1 MTMTSSDEKRINGLD
16 TAAFINTI
24 GEIKK
29 NPELAQCQFRVR
41 NQWVSCD
48 DNRSEA
54 HGFYAAGA
62 ERKHKNVFKFQAGE
76 PELLAGKDEGANPVE
91 FLLSALSG
99 CMTTTIAYY
108 AALNGE
114 KIEKMES
121 TYEGDLN
128 LQGLLGLAENVRP
141 GYQKIRV
148 NFKVNTSAPKEHF
161 EKYYHFSPVYDVVSK
176 SVPVDVKIETY

>member
-1 MTMTSSDEKRINGLD
+1 MTTTNQNQINGLD
-16 TAAFINTI
+16 TLAFKETV
-24 GEIKK
+24 GEIER
-29 NPELAQCQFRVR
+29 NPELAQCKFRVR
-41 NQWVSCD
+41 NQWVTCD
-48 DNRSEA
+48 DNRSETQD
-54 HGFYAAGA
+54 FYAAGA
-62 ERKHKNVFKFQAGE
+62 ERKHKHVFKFRAGE
-76 PELLAGKDEGANPVE
+76 PELIAGKDEGANPVE

-99 CMTTTIAYY
+99 CMTTTVAYY

-141 GYQKIRV
+141 GYQQIRV
-148 NFKVNTSAPKEHF
+148 NFKIKSSAPAEHF

>member
-1 MTMTSSDEKRINGLD
+1 MATTDEKHINGLD
-16 TAAFINTI
+16 TGAFKNTI

-29 NPELAQCQFRVR
+29 NPQLAECKFRVR
-41 NQWVSCD
+41 NQWQSCD

-54 HGFYAAGA
+54 HDFYAAGA
-62 ERKHKNVFKFQAGE
+62 ERKHKNVFKFRAGE

-141 GYQKIRV
+141 GYQHIRV
-148 NFKVNTSAPKEHF
+148 NFKINSSAPKEHF
-161 EKYYHFSPVYDVVSK
+161 EKYYQFSPVYDVVSK

>member
-1 MTMTSSDEKRINGLD
+1 MTTKNQEQINGLD
-16 TAAFINTI
+16 TLAFKKTI
-24 GEIKK
+24 GEIER
-29 NPELAQCQFRVR
+29 NPELAQCKFRVR
-41 NQWVSCD
+41 NQWVTCD

-54 HGFYAAGA
+54 HDFYAAGA
-62 ERKHKNVFKFQAGE
+62 ERKHKQVFKLRAGD
-76 PELLAGKDEGANPVE
+76 PELMGGTDEGANPVE
-91 FLLSALSG
+91 FLLSALAS
-99 CMTTTIAYY
+99 CMTTTFAYY

-148 NFKVNTSAPKEHF
+148 NFKIKSSAPQEHF
-161 EKYYHFSPVYDVVSK
+161 EKYYHFSPVYDVISK
-176 SVPVDVKIETY
+176 SVPVDVAVETY